1 MFQNQRKLNMELE
14 LKRNLESML
23 HDKERQ
29 LEVEIKSRKE
39 ASNSN
44 QQVNEKIY
52 SLEKVVSLKRENEIR
67 DKRYREGGYLI
78 PESLKIKK
86 SIFMPNGNKKQ
97 EIGFPL

>member
-52 SLEKVVSLKRENEIR
+52 SLEKVVSLKRENEIK
-67 DKRYREGGYLI
+67 DRESEDTKFLN
-78 PESLKIKK
+78 S
-86 SIFMPNGNKKQ
+86 
-97 EIGFPL
+97 

>member
-1 MFQNQRKLNMELE
+1 M
-14 LKRNLESML
+14 KRNLESML

-52 SLEKVVSLKRENEIR
+52 SLEKVVSLQRDRER
-67 DKRYREGGYLI
+67 DKRR
-78 PESLKIKK
+78 KIDCVI
-86 SIFMPNGNKKQ
+86 STD
-97 EIGFPL
+97 